1 MKYGLWENGKR
12 VKWFDEQSIKLINQ
26 RTFDYTTSFTE
37 EESAN
42 HVRANSTFLKP
53 EDLDFHINKI
63 KRELRVPNST
73 P

>member
-42 HVRANSTFLKP
+42 HARANSTFLKP